1 MSTKSIISRHEKLGK
16 QVVKNLKDRH
26 FEAFYC
32 NSCEEALTL
41 ALSLIPE
48 SDIVAWGGSATTA
61 KIGLIEVVQE
71 NFQTINRDIATSPAE
86 KMHLM
91 RRSLLADT
99 YITGTNAIS
108 EDGQLVNI
116 DGIGN
121 RVAAMTFGPKNVIIV
136 AGMNKVV
143 KTIEDAVSRAR
154 TYAAPVNAQRFPDL
168 STPCLK
174 TGSCANC
181 KSKDSICS
189 FISIT
194 RLCKPAGRIKVILI
208 GENLGY

>member
-1 MSTKSIISRHEKLGK
+1 MSAKSINLRYEKLGT
-16 QVVKNLKDRH
+16 QVVRALQKRH

-32 NSCEEALTL
+32 SGKEEALSL

-48 SDIVAWGGSATTA
+48 SDVVAWGGSATIA
-61 KIGLIEVVQE
+61 KIGLKDSVRATYTVID
-71 NFQTINRDIATSPAE
+71 RDVASNSEE
-86 KMHLM
+86 KDSLM
-91 RRSLLADT
+91 RESLLADT
-99 YITGTNAIS
+99 YLTSTNAIS

-121 RVAAMTFGPKNVIIV
+121 RVAAMIYGPKRVIVV

-143 KTIEDAVSRAR
+143 KTLDDAMTRAR

-168 STPCLK
+168 KTPCLK
-174 TGSCANC
+174 TGACGDCLST
-181 KSKDSICS
+181 DSICS
-189 FISIT
+189 YISIH